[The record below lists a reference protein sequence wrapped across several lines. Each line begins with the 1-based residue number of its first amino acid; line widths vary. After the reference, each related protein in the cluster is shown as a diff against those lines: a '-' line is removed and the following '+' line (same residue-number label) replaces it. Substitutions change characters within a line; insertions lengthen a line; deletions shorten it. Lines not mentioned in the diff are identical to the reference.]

1 MLLIRLTVR
10 SQLFRSTGSYEPDP
24 ISFCV
29 NSSLLLF
36 RSTGSYEPDR
46 VPSNSSIYL
55 KSFDPQALTSLT
67 EPEKPLFKSLKGFD
81 PQALT
86 SLTRLPK
93 LLHSPLSAFRS
104 TGSYEPDPKEFCFI
118 SPFNCFDPQA
128 LTSLTIKSKG
138 NGRKIWSFDPQALTS
153 LTEKHRLPYLLCTV
167 SIHRLLRA

>member
-1 MLLIRLTVR
+1 MCIRDRLCNSFDPQALTSLTRLQPTISILISSFDPQALTSLTMLLIRLTVR

-67 EPEKPLFKSLKGFD
+67 ETGIRWNKVRNGFD

-86 SLTRLPK
+86 SLTAVSYTHLAALIWYYFLTKRLFQK
-93 LLHSPLSAFRS
+93 LA
-104 TGSYEPDPKEFCFI
+104 G
-118 SPFNCFDPQA
+118 
-128 LTSLTIKSKG
+128 
-138 NGRKIWSFDPQALTS
+138 
-153 LTEKHRLPYLLCTV
+153 
-167 SIHRLLRA
+167 

>member
-67 EPEKPLFKSLKGFD
+67 ETGIRWNKVRNGFD

-104 TGSYEPDPKEFCFI
+104 TGSYEPDP
-118 SPFNCFDPQA
+118 
-128 LTSLTIKSKG
+128 
-138 NGRKIWSFDPQALTS
+138 
-153 LTEKHRLPYLLCTV
+153 YLLAELETLFQFRSTGSYEPDRFFRIPSKAPCMFRSTG
-167 SIHRLLRA
+167 SYEPDHWNLW